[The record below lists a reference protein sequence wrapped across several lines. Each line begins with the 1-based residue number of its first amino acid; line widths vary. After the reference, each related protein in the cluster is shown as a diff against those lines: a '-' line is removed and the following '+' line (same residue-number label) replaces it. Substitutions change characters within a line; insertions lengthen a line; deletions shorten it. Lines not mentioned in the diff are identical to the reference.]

1 MVDER
6 LSDIELDEALE
17 ILWTLEEEGE
27 EDKESFKKRLTKR
40 NDGDQSEH
48 RKRFR
53 RGYRNRITEKVIS
66 ELERRGLAESSGDS
80 VKLTEKG
87 RRSARDIVRRHRLA
101 ERLMVDILDM
111 GPEEVEKPACEFEHL
126 LSEEVTE
133 RICTLLGHPK
143 ECPHGMPIPGGECC
157 STDKETIKP
166 AVSTLT
172 DVPIGE
178 EVEIAYIHTQDH
190 SRLHKL
196 LSYDVG
202 PGSRV
207 ELLQKNPVYVIKAGE
222 SEIAVE
228 EEVLKNIF
236 VKTLE

>member
-1 MVDER
+1 MVDEG
-6 LSDIELDEALE
+6 LSEIELDEALE
-17 ILWTLEEEGE
+17 ILWTLEEEGRKDE
-27 EDKESFKKRLTKR
+27 ESFKKRLTQR
-40 NDGDQSEH
+40 TENGSGSGH

-53 RGYRNRITEKVIS
+53 RGYRDQITEQVIA
-66 ELERRGLAESSGDS
+66 ELQERGLARREEGS

-87 RRSARDIVRRHRLA
+87 RRSAKNIVRRHRLA

-111 GPEEVEKPACEFEHL
+111 GTEEVEKPACEFEHL
-126 LSEEVTE
+126 LSVEVTE

-143 ECPHGMPIPGGECC
+143 ECPHGMPIPEGKCC
-157 STDKETIKP
+157 SSERGTIKP
-166 AVSTLT
+166 AVTSLT
-172 DVPIGE
+172 DVPVGE
-178 EVEIAYIHTQDH
+178 EAEIAYIHTQNH

-196 LSYDVG
+196 LSYDIG

-207 ELLQKNPVYVIKAGE
+207 ELLQKKPVYVIKSGE

-236 VKTLE
+236 VKVL